1 MGIFSSTLRGIFL
14 SVSFLGERK
23 TQPVRS
29 AKNDTTG
36 SIVRFFGIVIVALLV
51 LPNPSAEWCHGGR
64 MTVTMASRN
73 RCTYVAGGDSNS
85 SFVCRSTESESDVV
99 ATSDRAFLIGVAGGT
114 ASGKVIGSK

>member
-1 MGIFSSTLRGIFL
+1 MAWPKLLNMHIFMNVGSLGSRETL
-14 SVSFLGERK
+14 
-23 TQPVRS
+23 P
-29 AKNDTTG
+29 
-36 SIVRFFGIVIVALLV
+36 
-51 LPNPSAEWCHGGR
+51 